1 MSVTSDKR
9 PTSHSYFSQRLRLHY
24 LDWGNA
30 SAPHVL
36 LIHGVQD
43 HCHSWDWVA
52 AELARDYHV
61 VAPDLRGH
69 GDSEWAMGG
78 GYAYLDFV
86 FDLIQLVDQ
95 EQLHPVH
102 VVGHSFGGALACL
115 FAGLYPEKT
124 ASLVSVEGIGGHPA
138 FNRSG
143 EPRKR
148 ILDWVDHTRSLAAR
162 QPRRY
167 ESMQA
172 AQTRMQKINTH
183 LSEEQAHHLTA
194 HGSNRNE
201 DGTFTWKFDNYT
213 HTFPPYHISFE
224 DTVALWEDITCRT
237 LLLNSDNGFSHRTGQ
252 NDTLRHFRRGEM
264 DVIEDAGHWVH
275 HDQLREFMD
284 RLQTFLSEVRQETS

>member
-1 MSVTSDKR
+1 MSITADKR

-24 LDWGNA
+24 LDWGNPD
-30 SAPHVL
+30 APHVL

-52 AELARDYHV
+52 QELATDYHV

-78 GYAYLDFV
+78 SYAYVDFV

-115 FAGLYPEKT
+115 FAGLFPDKT

-138 FNRSG
+138 FDSRG

-148 ILDWVDHTRSLAAR
+148 ILDWIDHTRSLAGR

-167 ESMQA
+167 ESMRDAQA
-172 AQTRMQKINTH
+172 RMQATNTH

-213 HTFPPYHISFE
+213 HSRAPYHIPLS
-224 DTVALWEDITCRT
+224 DTAKLWEQIACPT
-237 LLLNSDNGFSHRTGQ
+237 LLLNSDNGYSHRTGQ
-252 NDTLRHFRRGEM
+252 NDSLKHFHHAELAVVEG
-264 DVIEDAGHWVH
+264 AGHWLH
-275 HDQLREFMD
+275 HDQLRIFME
-284 RLQTFLSEVRQETS
+284 RVQAFLVQVSG